1 MSKMRR
7 KPTLEQLENAYA
19 AAKVEGTTAEQNAI
33 IDEGLMLDEAEGY
46 VDGMRDEQLAANG
59 IDKSIAKVM
68 TNEETPRCPFCK
80 SVKLEE
86 MPPQN
91 WLRWRCNDCR
101 KHFRAPVKGRAA

>member
-1 MSKMRR
+1 MSKLQR
-7 KPTLEQLENAYA
+7 KAAVEQ
-19 AAKVEGTTAEQNAI
+19 AKA
-33 IDEGLMLDEAEGY
+33 EGLTN
-46 VDGMRDEQLAANG
+46 GMRDQQLTANG
-59 IDKSIAKVM
+59 IDRAAADDIVEELQRREDEARAQINNSMAKIM